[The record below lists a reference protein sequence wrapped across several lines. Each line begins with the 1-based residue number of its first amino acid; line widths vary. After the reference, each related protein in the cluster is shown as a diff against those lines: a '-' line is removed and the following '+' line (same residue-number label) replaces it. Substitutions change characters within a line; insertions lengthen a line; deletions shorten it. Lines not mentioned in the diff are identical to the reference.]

1 MLLTI
6 LCVLIFPLAVN
17 AVNYVQISKNIES
30 AVFVDNDSISV
41 IRYAPPYY
49 VIQCDER
56 IHSFTMGKWAQ
67 ITSQYLYD
75 YDNQIIKK
83 RYVSMKARK
92 EDSPWSNPIKY
103 TRIDDVSK
111 KSIQLVD
118 SQLHLQQGVQ
128 HVFLSGSTGQVWSQA
143 YITSRT
149 FTQTKRLNSCL

>member
-1 MLLTI
+1 MKKLLLTI
-6 LCVLIFPLAVN
+6 LCVLICPLAVS

-92 EDSPWSNPIKY
+92 EDSSWSNPFKY
-103 TRIDDVSK
+103 TKIANVSK
-111 KSIQLVD
+111 Y
-118 SQLHLQQGVQ
+118 
-128 HVFLSGSTGQVWSQA
+128 QVNWWVANYIFTKAYNMYFSPEMQA
-143 YITSRT
+143 EYGAKHT
-149 FTQTKRLNSCL
+149 

>member
-1 MLLTI
+1 MKKLLLTI
-6 LCVLIFPLAVN
+6 LCVLLCPLAVN
-17 AVNYVQISKNIES
+17 AVNYVQISKNIDS

-67 ITSQYLYD
+67 MTSQYLYD

-111 KSIQLVD
+111 NQTNWWIANYIFNKAYNMYFSPE
-118 SQLHLQQGVQ
+118 VQ
-128 HVFLSGSTGQVWSQA
+128 AKYGAKHT
-143 YITSRT
+143 
-149 FTQTKRLNSCL
+149 